1 MNTWGWPE
9 TVTTGIVMYFFLGFC
24 RLVAGR

>member
-9 TVTTGIVMYFFLGFC
+9 TVTTGIAVWGLLQFM
-24 RLVAGR
+24 RLMAGR